1 MDKRYD
7 QEYWERLE
15 RNWNRWKESEWKKSQ
30 LGKRRTTLEM
40 IEEEEEI
47 EQGNSGI
54 REWTDEDD
62 EMGNM
67 VDPYYEL

>member
-1 MDKRYD
+1 MCGKLFPL
-7 QEYWERLE
+7 WGSH
-15 RNWNRWKESEWKKSQ
+15 NT
-30 LGKRRTTLEM
+30 GKRRTILET
-40 IEEEEEI
+40 IKEEEEI
-47 EQGNSGI
+47 EQGNVGI